1 MATQSLMIWPVYR
14 GPRIQTF
21 AKTTCSFVPENGN
34 KYKEGGEEKK
44 KKQIRKDHLQSF
56 HELKRKQFPRC
67 QLSEPSNSCLDKH
80 SR

>member
-44 KKQIRKDHLQSF
+44 KNKSEKIIFKVFTNSKGNSSLGVSYQNHLT
-56 HELKRKQFPRC
+56 LV
-67 QLSEPSNSCLDKH
+67 
-80 SR
+80 